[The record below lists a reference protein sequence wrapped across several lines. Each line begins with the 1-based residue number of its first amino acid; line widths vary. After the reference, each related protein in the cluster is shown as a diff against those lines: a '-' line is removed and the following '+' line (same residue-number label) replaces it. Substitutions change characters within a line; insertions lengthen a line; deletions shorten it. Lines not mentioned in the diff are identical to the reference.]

1 MHKRESTKTWLQY
14 SFARGAMI
22 AKSSL
27 SIALRQDAQKRLN
40 TRRHRDKTLAVCW
53 VLKIWC
59 TECRVERLGHN
70 RFEKGLITMCWVTSS
85 GRAFHNEDGTKQWH
99 HWIGRHGICFSFLFQ
114 VANKRQSNRIV
125 VGEASAA
132 VHEARP
138 IHSMFSPQLF
148 HLRHIYKLVSSP
160 ILTPDF
166 SCLAISIFSV
176 KIRSLIL
183 PCVSFFFSYNPIFL
197 A

>member
-1 MHKRESTKTWLQY
+1 
-14 SFARGAMI
+14 
-22 AKSSL
+22 
-27 SIALRQDAQKRLN
+27 
-40 TRRHRDKTLAVCW
+40 
-53 VLKIWC
+53 
-59 TECRVERLGHN
+59 
-70 RFEKGLITMCWVTSS
+70 MCWVTSS

-132 VHEARP
+132 VYEARP

-160 ILTPDF
+160 ILTLDF
-166 SCLAISIFSV
+166 SCLSISIFPV
-176 KIRSLIL
+176 RIRSLIL
-183 PCVSFFFSYNPIFL
+183 PCVSFFFSYNLIFL